1 LKKQG
6 AEIVC
11 VTEQAPRSRVLRFG
25 ASLWRQ
31 PGKIAQ
37 AIRLQR
43 ELGGV
48 EMLYHAWPVRAEGEE
63 KLETVTLKQGGKTW
77 RVSCDYLACGWHL
90 VPNLEL
96 PQLIGCA
103 VENGVAV
110 TDEWQMTT
118 RPDVYCAG
126 EPTGIGGVELALAEG
141 QIAGYAAVD
150 RHDAARKLF
159 AERDH
164 LRQFARRLNETFALR
179 EELRELSA
187 PDTFVCRCEDVNYA
201 RLEACGSW
209 REAKLHTRCGMGPCQ
224 GRICGAATEFLFGW
238 NVESVRPPAF
248 PAQVGHLAATDS

>member
-1 LKKQG
+1 V
-6 AEIVC
+6 A
-11 VTEQAPRSRVLRFG
+11 
-25 ASLWRQ
+25 
-31 PGKIAQ
+31 
-37 AIRLQR
+37 
-43 ELGGV
+43 
-48 EMLYHAWPVRAEGEE
+48 
-63 KLETVTLKQGGKTW
+63 
-77 RVSCDYLACGWHL
+77 CDYLACGWHL

-126 EPTGIGGVELALAEG
+126 EPTGIGGVESALIQG

-159 AERDH
+159 AERDQ
-164 LRQFARRLNETFALR
+164 LRQFARRLNDTFALR